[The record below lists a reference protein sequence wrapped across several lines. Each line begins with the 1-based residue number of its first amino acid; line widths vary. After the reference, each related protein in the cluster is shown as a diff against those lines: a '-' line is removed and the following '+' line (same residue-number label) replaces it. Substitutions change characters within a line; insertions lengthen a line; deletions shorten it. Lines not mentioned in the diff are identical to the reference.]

1 MAFKRP
7 GVYVSETLQP
17 SVVSSDTPAQSFAAF
32 IEQTYRGPA
41 TPTLITSWSQF
52 VTIFG
57 GFAGTSLRYLP
68 YAVYQ
73 FFNNGGAQCYVQ
85 RVTGSGATS
94 ATLTLTDR
102 AATPQNTLKVDAKNP
117 GLWGSSVWVKI
128 IDRSTNRFDL
138 YVLFGGNTDDKVVE
152 RWLDL
157 SMDNN
162 DGDCF
167 IVCDTSKS
175 LTASQV
181 ITEASTL
188 TASSYAAA
196 YEPWV
201 YMLDPASSVPGATK
215 LVPPGGA
222 VVGLTVST
230 DVRRGPFKAPAGL
243 DSRVVGAVNLER
255 KHTDQDLDDLN
266 DANVNA
272 IRNHPAGGIVV
283 FGARTL
289 KKTGSDRQI
298 SIRRNMIYLKKNSQL
313 LTEFAIFEPN
323 NSTTWG
329 LIRDRLERF
338 LTDHWSRGGL
348 KGDVASE
355 AFYVLCDETINTVQT
370 IDAGELHVEVGVAL
384 VYAAEFIVFKIGQW
398 EGGQTA
404 FEV

>member
-1 MAFKRP
+1 
-7 GVYVSETLQP
+7 
-17 SVVSSDTPAQSFAAF
+17 
-32 IEQTYRGPA
+32 
-41 TPTLITSWSQF
+41 
-52 VTIFG
+52 
-57 GFAGTSLRYLP
+57 
-68 YAVYQ
+68 
-73 FFNNGGAQCYVQ
+73 
-85 RVTGSGATS
+85 
-94 ATLTLTDR
+94 
-102 AATPQNTLKVDAKNP
+102 
-117 GLWGSSVWVKI
+117 
-128 IDRSTNRFDL
+128 
-138 YVLFGGNTDDKVVE
+138 
-152 RWLDL
+152 
-157 SMDNN
+157 
-162 DGDCF
+162 
-167 IVCDTSKS
+167 
-175 LTASQV
+175 
-181 ITEASTL
+181 
-188 TASSYAAA
+188 
-196 YEPWV
+196 
-201 YMLDPASSVPGATK
+201 
-215 LVPPGGA
+215 
-222 VVGLTVST
+222 
-230 DVRRGPFKAPAGL
+230 
-243 DSRVVGAVNLER
+243 VNLER